1 MWYHVKRIFSAFLL
15 SVSKRKEVKMGN
27 FSKIL
32 DNSTYFR
39 FGFVLFLLLIVLIS
53 IVLPNNDNFFMLYI
67 ISVIFLGIGFY
78 NKPVFLIVLTVLTV
92 ACRYYFVPNAEEST
106 FFIFLI
112 TYFLVTFISAGMM
125 KYVQRAK
132 NHTLELKL
140 ALVNALDSRDRYTSH
155 HSENVSKY
163 AVQIAEK
170 MKLSKDL
177 CNTVRV
183 GGLLHDI
190 GKIGIPEHILN
201 KSGKLSE
208 DEYNIIKSHPTIGFE
223 MLRHVADY
231 KKNGVLDIVLYHH
244 ERYDGKG
251 YPKGLKGD
259 EIPLAARIV
268 AVADTFD
275 AMVSKRVYRNEM
287 DLTYTLNEIRQN
299 RGTQFDPEITDA
311 FLSIFQETDIK
322 VDYSEIKLVKSD
334 KNFGQNS

>member
-1 MWYHVKRIFSAFLL
+1 
-15 SVSKRKEVKMGN
+15 MGN

-67 ISVIFLGIGFY
+67 VSVIFLGIGFY
-78 NKPVFLIVLTVLTV
+78 NNPVLMIVLTVLTV

-163 AVQIAEK
+163 AVKIAEK
-170 MKLSKDL
+170 MKLPKDL
-177 CNTVRV
+177 CDTIRN

-190 GKIGIPEHILN
+190 GKIGIPEHILT
-201 KSGKLSE
+201 KAGKLTE
-208 DEYNIIKSHPTIGFE
+208 DEYNVIKSHPVIGYE
-223 MLRHVADY
+223 MLRHVTDY

-259 EIPLAARIV
+259 EIPLVARIV

-322 VDYSEIKLVKSD
+322 VDGSEMKLVESD
-334 KNFGQNS
+334 